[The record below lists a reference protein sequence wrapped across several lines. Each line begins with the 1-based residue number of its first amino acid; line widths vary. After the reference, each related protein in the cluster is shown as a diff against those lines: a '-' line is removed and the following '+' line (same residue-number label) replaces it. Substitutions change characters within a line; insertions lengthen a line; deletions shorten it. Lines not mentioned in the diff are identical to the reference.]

1 MNWVKPE
8 MTPERRA
15 EIIARFVAECE
26 EAESKILP
34 CKYCGR
40 LVFVGACCQQASA
53 AALRDRKTRWPK
65 RRNTYII
72 QRNRLWFVKLG
83 QTQYW
88 TEFRTA
94 GDALA
99 FAFER
104 GRSQ

>member
-1 MNWVKPE
+1 MTLVKPE

-15 EIIARFVAECE
+15 EIIARFKAAVE
-26 EAESKILP
+26 EESKILP

-53 AALRDRKTRWPK
+53 AALRNRDTRWP
-65 RRNTYII
+65 RRRKTHII

-104 GRSQ
+104 GRSK